1 MFSKFSKSPVQN
13 QDFIWVAHYMDNTFL
28 SEFNFDNKQENS
40 FYSIDRTK
48 LIRFG
53 LVGYGLNFYYEV
65 LGGTFKIAG
74 QTYDFSYKTGDQEYH
89 LTCRPMTMYNDIITY
104 KDAEANLN
112 IHHGGISGSSI
123 TQYSLGY
130 KHKLEID
137 DVTFN
142 FKPIFSLPYGQPS
155 YFNLRLVADRD
166 MSGKFC
172 IRKNGLVLEELH
184 APIQANIA
192 NELNWQV
199 IV

>member
-1 MFSKFSKSPVQN
+1 MLSQFSKSPVQS
-13 QDFIWVAHYMDNTFL
+13 QDFIWMAHYMDNTFL

-40 FYSIDRTK
+40 FYSIDKSK

-53 LVGYGLNFYYEV
+53 LVGYSLIFYFEV

-74 QTYDFSYKTGDQEYH
+74 QTYDFSYKVGDKEYH
-89 LTCRPMTMYNDIITY
+89 LTCQPMTMYNDIITY

-112 IHHGGISGSSI
+112 IYGGISRNNI
-123 TQYSLGY
+123 TQYSFGY
-130 KHKLEID
+130 KQKIEFE

-142 FKPIFSLPYGQPS
+142 FRPIFSLPYGKPS
-155 YFNLRLVADRD
+155 YFNLRLVSDKD
-166 MSGKFC
+166 MNGKFC
-172 IRKNGLVLEELH
+172 IRKNGLVFEEIH
-184 APIQANIA
+184 APMQANIA